1 MISSC
6 SRDIIVTI
14 SDEKMKTQRSYMSWP
29 KVHNRAEILA
39 ARAPCG
45 IGQLSS
51 GAQQTGQPGS
61 DPGSTTVQP
70 G

>member
-51 GAQQTGQPGS
+51 GAQQTG
-61 DPGSTTVQP
+61 
-70 G
+70 